1 MPALRRLIYSHVLA
15 AIIQQLKN
23 KRCAARQLNV
33 AKRVGCGSG
42 HGEGEEKKNKK
53 KKEWRGLRH
62 YWGLINGQEM
72 FLCVASTGKSYSR
85 VEKTTKIVDNKV
97 FGAGGEKMLQKE
109 RGRKGGTVT
118 DRR

>member
-33 AKRVGCGSG
+33 AKRVGCESG
-42 HGEGEEKKNKK
+42 HVEGEEKKNKK
-53 KKEWRGLRH
+53 KEEWRGLRH

-97 FGAGGEKMLQKE
+97 FGAGGEKMLNEEEKRKVGKQKE
-109 RGRKGGTVT
+109 R
-118 DRR
+118 